1 MGADNDA
8 DLKLFVRRK
17 TAKDLFFLDRGFRP
31 DGSRLGAL
39 RPDPVEER
47 DPGTLC
53 STAVRVIVCLVALL
67 RSLTRCRTIDR
78 VFGYSFRPTP
88 LQYEVG
94 STASTN
100 LSPYSTR
107 AHTRSVRRNQATRA
121 TTRNGSSTA
130 RLRRPDNRSAS
141 STVRSAMLKA
151 RIITRTLIGLAL
163 RQPVRHSRSSTRMV
177 YRTVRHPT
185 LLFRPS
191 AFESFDL
198 WSEGAPSRFEIQRR
212 KKYGGRLLCTVSI
225 RRRLHWRGLPP
236 RLRLPSVPCFTPI

>member
-1 MGADNDA
+1 MQGRKLLADSRPGSRFVLFVLYLGLYLSYCGSAVNSATLGTWLGWPCRPPPIKSQCGKLASARRLGGATLPPRHSHFSTLPLHSIIMSQIEGGGHGLETDDAMGADNDD

-39 RPDPVEER
+39 RPDPSEER

-107 AHTRSVRRNQATRA
+107 AHTRSVRRNQATR
-121 TTRNGSSTA
+121 
-130 RLRRPDNRSAS
+130 
-141 STVRSAMLKA
+141 
-151 RIITRTLIGLAL
+151 
-163 RQPVRHSRSSTRMV
+163 
-177 YRTVRHPT
+177 
-185 LLFRPS
+185 
-191 AFESFDL
+191 
-198 WSEGAPSRFEIQRR
+198 
-212 KKYGGRLLCTVSI
+212 
-225 RRRLHWRGLPP
+225 
-236 RLRLPSVPCFTPI
+236 